1 VGVRGEAFG
10 SLSRSLSTVLA
21 ATENKL
27 LDDGGSVKRIK
38 QNLFT
43 IVHKV
48 LEMRQLKFRR
58 FLRVLGYP
66 RRGYEIRS
74 ILMGRLSL

>member
-1 VGVRGEAFG
+1 MGARGEAFG

-21 ATENKL
+21 ATDNTL
-27 LDDGGSVKRIK
+27 LDDGGVVKRIK

-43 IVHKV
+43 IVHKA

-66 RRGYEIRS
+66 RRGYEIMS
-74 ILMGRLSL
+74 RLVEGLSF